1 MHDQVLALK
10 WVQQH
15 VRNFGGDVNNVSIMG
30 ESAGAMSCFLHLVSP
45 QSRGLFHKIIASS
58 GSPSTPFLHLDRKP
72 EAYGR
77 AFATQ
82 LLKKKLAGRN
92 KVVSDEELLS
102 SLKELPA
109 NSLVTATTLFKD
121 WEVFAPLQWKPCLDA
136 DQGTDA
142 FLPLPFEQAI
152 KEGKFDKNVS
162 ILTGCTAQEGLIFS
176 TQFLKSPRR
185 WRMLFNNWDHWAPLL
200 FFNRETD
207 LITLNDVDKCSK
219 IKDKFF
225 ARAEGRNAV
234 PSMKGKLST
243 SIFQPKNPQFLLVFQ
258 MDL

>member
-15 VRNFGGDVNNVSIMG
+15 VRNFGGDAKNVTIMG

-45 QSRGLFHKIIASS
+45 LSKGMFHKIIASS

-82 LLKKKLAGRN
+82 LLKKKLVNRN
-92 KVVSDEELLS
+92 KVTDEELLRC
-102 SLKELPA
+102 LKELPA
-109 NSLVTATTLFKD
+109 NILVTATTLFKD

-136 DQGTDA
+136 NQGSDA
-142 FLPLPFEQAI
+142 FLPLPFEEAI
-152 KEGKFDKNVS
+152 KEGKFDKNVT

-176 TQFLKSPRR
+176 SQFLKSPRR

-207 LITLNDVDKCSK
+207 LITLNDVEKCSK

-225 ARAEGRNAV
+225 ARAEGKNSV
-234 PSMKGKLST
+234 PSMKGK
-243 SIFQPKNPQFLLVFQ
+243 FLKKLGQEVLF
-258 MDL
+258 DP